1 MLSKIFNICGFI
13 IFFISF
19 GLMSSES
26 SSNQTIYDFPI
37 RTLSGE
43 QLKWDDLNG
52 KVILIVNVASK
63 CGFTRQYKGLQS
75 LFEKYKDRGFTVL
88 GVPSNDFGRQEPG
101 SPEEIQSFCQKN
113 YGVTFLMTEK
123 VIAKGDQIHPLFAYL
138 TNNTPLSYGK
148 PGKISWNFSKFLIN
162 RSGRLDSRYSSMT
175 GPESGKLIKSLEN
188 IL

>member
-1 MLSKIFNICGFI
+1 MLLKNSLSFVLITFFSSFN
-13 IFFISF
+13 
-19 GLMSSES
+19 LMSTES
-26 SSNQTIYDFPI
+26 NTNQTIYDFPI

-43 QLKWDDLNG
+43 PIEWNKLNG

-63 CGFTRQYKGLQS
+63 CGFTRQYKGLQT
-75 LFEKYKDRGFTVL
+75 LHEKYKDRGFTVI

-113 YGVTFLMTEK
+113 FGVTFLMTEK
-123 VIAKGDQIHPLFAYL
+123 VIAKGDNIHPIFDYL
-138 TNNTPLSYGK
+138 TNQAPISYGK

-162 RSGRLDSRYSSMT
+162 RSGQLDSRYSSMT
-175 GPESGKLIKSLEN
+175 GPSSVKLIKSLES